1 MTWYPI
7 WTTVIKSKFMLFPH
21 SVAVITSLSAG
32 LYVLST
38 YGDHNKELLEKSLK
52 EEEVEMNRWS
62 SSLQDPKSPNYQP
75 FLFKKN

>member
-7 WTTVIKSKFMLFPH
+7 WTTAIKSKFMLFP
-21 SVAVITSLSAG
+21 SVITSLSAG

-62 SSLQDPKSPNYQP
+62 SSLQDPKSPNYNP

>member
-1 MTWYPI
+1 MTWTPI
-7 WTTVIKSKFMLFPH
+7 WTTAIKSKFMLFP
-21 SVAVITSLSAG
+21 SVITFLSAG

-62 SSLQDPKSPNYQP
+62 LSLSDPKSPNYQP

>member
-7 WTTVIKSKFMLFPH
+7 WTTANKILIYPLVIP
-21 SVAVITSLSAG
+21 SLSYG

-62 SSLQDPKSPNYQP
+62 LSLSDPKSPNYQP